1 MNTDYFKN
9 VRTTC
14 WFVVLFSP
22 VIYVGIII
30 LNFAYLTVPAR
41 NLAELSSGLIYP
53 TFLISLPLLVIVI
66 GLFIIFIGKIRFQD
80 LGIQKGKISEAVAV
94 TLGVWILLQ
103 LILMLTSVVYG
114 KGISLDDSWYDPGVR
129 VVIGMFAAQLLGNAL
144 SEEIMFRGF
153 LFPQLYLK
161 IKFSKQS
168 GKKKRLIIS
177 ILVSQLCFALMHIP
191 NLTRI
196 KIPGISL
203 YLNLV
208 TLLVLGVFFTVIF
221 LRTNN
226 IFVAVGLHTLL
237 NTPTPL
243 LWSPI
248 TAGAVVFVLYIG
260 VIIWWP
266 KIQEVITG
274 VFRIWYN
281 DIPG

>member
-1 MNTDYFKN
+1 MKTDYFKN
-9 VRTTC
+9 IHTTS
-14 WFVVLFSP
+14 WFVVLLSP

-30 LNFAYLTVPAR
+30 LSFAYLTVPAIT
-41 NLAELSSGLIYP
+41 LAELSSGLIYP
-53 TFLISLPLLVIVI
+53 TLIISLPLLVIVI

-80 LGIQKGKISEAVAV
+80 LGIQKGKLSEAVAV
-94 TLGVWILLQ
+94 TLGVWIFLQ
-103 LILMLTSVVYG
+103 LVLMLTSVIYG
-114 KGISLDDSWYDPGVR
+114 KGISLDDSWYDPGVM
-129 VVIGMFAAQLLGNAL
+129 VVIGMFASQLLGNAL

-177 ILVSQLCFALMHIP
+177 ILVSQLCFALMHIL
-191 NLTRI
+191 NLPRI

-226 IFVAVGLHTLL
+226 IFVAVGLHTLI
-237 NTPTPL
+237 NSPTPL

-266 KIQEVITG
+266 KIQKVITG
-274 VFRIWYN
+274 VFSIR
-281 DIPG
+281 